1 MAVSVASYNKKYL
14 RMKPEVENI
23 FNTLDDYLDFVR
35 LQYPQVEYNPAD
47 IGRNESITWQRFMK
61 FRNRMYYRNMQ
72 NQQHRANN
80 RGQQ

>member
-35 LQYPQVEYNPAD
+35 LQYRQVEYNPAD

-61 FRNRMYYRNMQ
+61 FRNRMYYRNTQ
-72 NQQHRANN
+72 NRQRNAENN
-80 RGQQ
+80 GHQ

>member
-14 RMKPEVENI
+14 RMKPEVDNI

-35 LQYPQVEYNPAD
+35 LQYPHIDYNPAD
-47 IGRNESITWQRFMK
+47 IGRNESITWQRFVK

-72 NQQHRANN
+72 NQQRTAENN
-80 RGQQ
+80 EQQ

>member
-14 RMKPEVENI
+14 RMKPEVDNI

-47 IGRNESITWQRFMK
+47 IGRNESVTWQRFVK

-72 NQQHRANN
+72 NQQRSAENN
-80 RGQQ
+80 EQQ